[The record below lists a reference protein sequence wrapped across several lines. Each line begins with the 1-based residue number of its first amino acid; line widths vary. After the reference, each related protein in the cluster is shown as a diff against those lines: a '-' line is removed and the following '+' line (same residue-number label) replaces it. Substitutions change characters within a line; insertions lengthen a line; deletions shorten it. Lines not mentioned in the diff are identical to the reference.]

1 LKRLGYH
8 FAVVTNRKWSVV
20 SASALVLTIYLLR
33 LDRVAG
39 LMIDDAWYIL
49 LGRAVASGN
58 GYQLSNAPT
67 PGLLPPYPP
76 FFALLLAAVFRVAP
90 AFPANV
96 LLLKAISILAMLAT
110 GALTYTYV
118 RQRRDWPHE
127 LALLVAVGVALI
139 PSLVFFAAS
148 TVMSE
153 CVFLTVQLA
162 TIVALERWRSSAGTA
177 AAGAGAA
184 LTTLT
189 RTAGIALPI
198 ASLLYLCIERQWR
211 RAILFGG
218 VVLVML
224 APWQLYAARHAPTM
238 AQRLEHGGG
247 HTLEY
252 GQLFWMRW
260 AGDPESGTVSARD
273 LPARVWSNTVDV
285 FGRDVI
291 GLVAPALLRGPDES
305 GEEALAIG
313 GGGYSG
319 SMGNSWPTLTL
330 SFLLSAIAITGFVRI
345 VASRPSA
352 AEYVM
357 PVSLLIVVLWPFWSF
372 RYVLPLA
379 PFLFFYLVDGLRGL
393 TPKHSRVP
401 SLVMAAVVGLFVL
414 DHCAYITR
422 AHAGNPDWWID
433 AEDTD
438 AVIAWLEQHPTDG
451 IIAST
456 NPALIHLRTGVKTIA
471 TSGPI
476 SGDALRTRGVRYV
489 VCVQLGATPPAP
501 DAGLIRYRSPQRG
514 FWVLEL

>member
-1 LKRLGYH
+1 MTKRG
-8 FAVVTNRKWSVV
+8 WSFVG
-20 SASALVLTIYLLR
+20 AGTLVLTIYLMR
-33 LDRVAG
+33 LDHTAG
-39 LMIDDAWYIL
+39 LMVDDAWYIL
-49 LGRAVASGN
+49 LGRSVAAGD
-58 GYQLSNAPT
+58 GYQMSSAPT

-96 LLLKAISILAMLAT
+96 LLLKGVSILAMVAA
-110 GALTYTYV
+110 GALTYIYV

-148 TVMSE
+148 TVMAE
-153 CVFLTVQLA
+153 CVFLTMQLA

-189 RTAGIALPI
+189 RTAGIALPV

-211 RAILFGG
+211 RAIVFAG

-260 AGDPESGTVSARD
+260 AGDPESGTVTARD
-273 LPARVWSNTVDV
+273 LPARVWSNTIDV
-285 FGRDVI
+285 LGRDVV
-291 GLVAPALLRGPDES
+291 GLVAPSLLRGPDES

-313 GGGYSG
+313 GGGYPG
-319 SMGNSWPTLTL
+319 SMGNSWPTMMV
-330 SFLLSAIAITGFVRI
+330 SFVLSAIAIAGFVRA

-357 PVSLLIVVLWPFWSF
+357 PASLLIVVLWPFWSF

-379 PFLFFYLVDGLRGL
+379 PFLFFYMVDGLRGL
-393 TPKHSRVP
+393 KPNQSRVA

-414 DHCAYITR
+414 DHAAYIVR
-422 AHAGNPDWWID
+422 AHAGNPDWRID
-433 AEDTD
+433 AEDTE
-438 AVIAWLEQHPTDG
+438 AVIAWLEQHPASG
-451 IIAST
+451 IVAST
-456 NPALIHLRTGVKTIA
+456 NPALVHLRTGVKTIA
-471 TSGPI
+471 ASGPI
-476 SGDALRTRGVRYV
+476 SREALKARGVRYV

-501 DAGLIRYRSPQRG
+501 DAGLIRYRSPRRG